1 MCIAYEGYLYNTC
14 IVCAYAPTNNPTL
27 SPTRARIQK
36 DTFYDELDATLEAC
50 PKHDAKGANID
61 SDHYIVV
68 AKIRARISRTKS
80 DKPQNIRGYNTEALK
95 SREKSIAFSARVTQQ
110 LQEIRTDTSVEE
122 LWKMGAAAIT
132 SAATEVLGPLP
143 RRPKKEWYD
152 EDCMK
157 AIHEKNA
164 ARQLWLGT
172 KNTRGTGTTY
182 KERYRD
188 ARRKA
193 VNLCRARK
201 RHYEDDQMRKV
212 EH

>member
-1 MCIAYEGYLYNTC
+1 
-14 IVCAYAPTNNPTL
+14 
-27 SPTRARIQK
+27 
-36 DTFYDELDATLEAC
+36 
-50 PKHDAKGANID
+50 
-61 SDHYIVV
+61 
-68 AKIRARISRTKS
+68 
-80 DKPQNIRGYNTEALK
+80 
-95 SREKSIAFSARVTQQ
+95 
-110 LQEIRTDTSVEE
+110 
-122 LWKMGAAAIT
+122 MGAAAIT

-212 EH
+212 EHLSGRGETRKFYQHVKRSKEGYAPPTTFCNDGSGNLPVNDEDVLARWREYFAELLGSGADETSANAQVSVHQ